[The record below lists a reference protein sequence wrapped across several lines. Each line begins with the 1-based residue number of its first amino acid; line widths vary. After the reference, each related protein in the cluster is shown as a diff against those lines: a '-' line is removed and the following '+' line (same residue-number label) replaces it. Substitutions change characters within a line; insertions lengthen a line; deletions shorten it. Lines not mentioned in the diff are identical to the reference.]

1 MRMRFFHKHN
11 ILIVDDDQDLL
22 VGLSVWLRAAGY
34 QITVAPDAGSAFH
47 AAVEHMP
54 DLILLDLGLP
64 GRDGLAVLQR
74 LKDSPSTAHIP
85 VIVITARDGSN
96 ESTVLD
102 AGAVA
107 FYQKPIE
114 NAELLEAIALE
125 LENRHAEAAR

>member
-1 MRMRFFHKHN
+1 MRFFHKHN

-22 VGLSVWLRAAGY
+22 VGLSVLLRATGY

-96 ESTVLD
+96 ESAVLD